1 MSSDDDLTVIIF
13 MVLGTASAVAAAAG
27 GFFGTR
33 KLECQGEFTPWSPCV
48 GECDE
53 VPTRSRK
60 YVITNSAPDCPY
72 IDGYTETE
80 ACGPVSPC
88 CEVVRDW
95 EDPADVPCG
104 ENGLKKFTRE
114 LKENKPGACAGFET
128 EAFAPCCKIL
138 GQFETVGECGDV
150 EPGQQK
156 YARDYIGECP
166 AGEVETFEQCAPCVE
181 GWDSYADGLPSCP
194 PDAENCG
201 YSGDTFKRTW
211 QILASNV
218 GTGKGCTENVPDE
231 EVECPAQPP
240 CCAYTTYS
248 TDGVCASDGTL
259 TYTRSYSNSP
269 CKENPDA
276 YNDKSYTD
284 PCCYEAGDWA
294 PVEGCV
300 ELQISDGSVD
310 EEGNEVLV
318 TVNRQKQ
325 VQTTAG
331 CEEGTEERY
340 VPCCGY
346 TEWTPV
352 GQCEELQVRAQNEF
366 GITYQPAELQ
376 AIEREIVEFEGCGK
390 EQEPFTESL
399 VPCCGYSAW
408 ENDGSCTRSTVE
420 GVEPSQQMIRQVI
433 EASAENPCFP
443 EQNTRSLQT
452 TVDCCYEDEW
462 APVDYCTQ
470 DENSGEYKQQYQRN
484 VFGAACDETNNPT
497 TEYKTCQ
504 TSTDCPG
511 SWDAYAS
518 GFPDCPA
525 EDVCTDEIT
534 YNRTWV
540 KEQAPA
546 GTVYSN
552 CPPDETKTCPAV
564 PCDCVQGWD
573 TSACPTEPGFLG
585 NDPNKQKTWKI
596 TTTATGTGTCISD
609 YEDGETAPCDATPAK
624 QVACIGSWGEWD
636 KACPTTETQCDYMGG
651 EVETSRT
658 WTTSPAPPGET
669 YINCPPS
676 TETETLTCPATEPC
690 EIPCEGE
697 WDNYPGGLPTCP
709 TTETE
714 CGYAGGTF
722 TRNWTTSPAP
732 TGQRY
737 TNCPPPSDSKTCPAT
752 GPCEIPCEG
761 SWDDYPDGLPTSCPD
776 NCGYGGETFTR
787 NWTTTSPAP
796 PGQAYANCPPPSE
809 SKTCPAVGACPSDN
823 TNIIAGTAG
832 AAAAI
837 FAFCT
842 APATKDKCITYPVGG
857 TPPSIRDDVDVNC
870 VGQFDTDVPT
880 CKDTCGEPAVTYTA
894 KYEHI
899 IAQQGGGALC
909 PYSDGYQYTRSCQ
922 ATPRCCTYSTFV
934 TGSSVCQGAPGLQT
948 INLGLQKSNEPCQE
962 DGDAPTSKDVP
973 CQNCYGF
980 WEADA
985 CPTGCGYP
993 GGTVTKNWVTL
1004 LSQDA
1009 NGYGDACPT
1018 PTTMSC
1024 PATPPCSLS
1033 CPA

>member
-27 GFFGTR
+27 SFFGTR

-80 ACGPVSPC
+80 ECGPVSPC
-88 CEVVRDW
+88 CELVRDW
-95 EDPADVPCG
+95 EDPGDVPC

-114 LKENKPGACAGFET
+114 LKENKPGACAGFDT
-128 EAFAPCCKIL
+128 ERFAPCCNIS
-138 GQFETVGECGDV
+138 GQWETVGKCGDV
-150 EPGQQK
+150 APGQQK
-156 YARDYIGECP
+156 FTKDYIGECP
-166 AGEVETFEQCAPCVE
+166 ASEVEKFEQCAPCIE

-194 PDAENCG
+194 DDADNCG
-201 YSGDTFKRTW
+201 FSGVSFKRTW
-211 QILASNV
+211 QILAQPV
-218 GTGKGCTENVPDE
+218 GTGKRCTENVPDE

-240 CCAYTTYS
+240 CCTYTTYS

-269 CKENPDA
+269 CKETTNEEQ
-276 YNDKSYTD
+276 NKKSYTD

-310 EEGNEVLV
+310 EEGNEVFV

-352 GQCEELQVRAQNEF
+352 DQCEEREVGVVNEF
-366 GITYQPAELQ
+366 GGITIRTLELQ
-376 AIEREIVEFEGCGK
+376 SIKREIGTFEGCG
-390 EQEPFTESL
+390 EEEEPFTESV
-399 VPCCGYSAW
+399 VPCCGYTDW
-408 ENDGSCTRSTVE
+408 TPDGQCVLSTEE
-420 GVEPSQQMIRQVI
+420 GLEPSQQMIRQVI
-433 EASAENPCFP
+433 EASAENLCFP

-470 DENSGEYKQQYQRN
+470 DETSGEYKQQYERQ
-484 VFGAACDETNNPT
+484 VFGAACNETDNPT
-497 TEYKTCQ
+497 TEYQTCQ

-511 SWDAYAS
+511 SWDAYAD

-525 EDVCTDEIT
+525 EGVCTDEIR

-552 CPPDETKTCPAV
+552 CPADDTKTCPAV
-564 PCDCVQGWD
+564 PCECEQGWD
-573 TSACPTEPGFLG
+573 TSECPTEPGFLG
-585 NDPNKQKTWKI
+585 NDPSKQKTWRV

-609 YEDGETAPCDATPAK
+609 YEDGQTAPCDATPATEMEC
-624 QVACIGSWGEWD
+624 VGSWGEWD
-636 KACPTTETQCDYMGG
+636 KACPTDCGYFGG
-651 EVETSRT
+651 DLSRTRT
-658 WTTSPAPPGET
+658 WTTDVAPPGET

-676 TETETLTCPATEPC
+676 SETETVTCEATM
-690 EIPCEGE
+690 
-697 WDNYPGGLPTCP
+697 
-709 TTETE
+709 
-714 CGYAGGTF
+714 A
-722 TRNWTTSPAP
+722 
-732 TGQRY
+732 
-737 TNCPPPSDSKTCPAT
+737 
-752 GPCEIPCEG
+752 CEIPCEG
-761 SWDDYPDGLPTSCPD
+761 SWDDYPDGLPECPPTD
-776 NCGYGGETFTR
+776 QCGYDGETFTR
-787 NWTTTSPAP
+787 NWTTNTAP
-796 PGQAYANCPPPSE
+796 PGQTYVGCPLASE
-809 SKTCPAVGACPSDN
+809 SKTCPAVADCDEGIVGGGAVSGGA
-823 TNIIAGTAG
+823 IAGIIGAGAG
-832 AAAAI
+832 AAAAW
-837 FAFCT
+837 FCSMY
-842 APATKDKCITYPVGG
+842 PESCGITPNK
-857 TPPSIRDDVDVNC
+857 PPSILEDVDVNC
-870 VGQFDTDVPT
+870 IGEFDTNVPV
-880 CKDTCGEPAVTYTA
+880 CKYTCGEPAVTYTT
-894 KYEHI
+894 KYQHI
-899 IAQQGGGALC
+899 IPQQGRGAYC
-909 PYSDGYQYTRSCQ
+909 PYPDGYEYTRSCQ
-922 ATPRCCTYSTFV
+922 ATPPCCTYSTVEPLV
-934 TGSSVCQGAPGLQT
+934 TGNSVCTGAPGSQT
-948 INLGLQKSNEPCQE
+948 INLQLQKSNEPCQE
-962 DGDAPTSKDVP
+962 DEVAPTSQSET

-1009 NGYGDACPT
+1009 TGYGDACPT
-1018 PTTMSC
+1018 PTTMTC
-1024 PATPPCSLS
+1024 PATPACSLS